1 MSKVLLVSSG
11 KGGTGKSM
19 ISVNLGATLAQC
31 GFKVLLVD
39 MDMGLRN
46 IDVYLG
52 MENKVVY
59 NVMDVMSGVCR
70 INQAVLRVN
79 GFQSL
84 YFIAASPIKDERD
97 ITGLHMQVLC
107 EKLRDIFD
115 FIIIDAPAGIGD
127 MIDVAA
133 AAAETAI
140 VVTEPDSACLRDAD
154 TTERYLRDR
163 GIDDI
168 RIIVNRVNLDLMNQG
183 FLPGIDTIIDLFT
196 GPIIGWLPEDDNIR
210 VSTSRGVPIVMKKGT
225 YLEAAFMEI
234 AKKAVL

>member
-183 FLPGIDTIIDLFT
+183 FLPGIDTIMDLFT

-225 YLEAAFMEI
+225 YLETAFMEI